1 MNAKRNITI
10 DIMKGLLIILMVA
23 GHAQVPIHRFIYLFH
38 MPAFFLI
45 SGWLY
50 KSTDNGDLFF
60 IKRKLKG
67 LYKPYVKWNLICLAI
82 LIAFPILQQHDAAV
96 PNTLGSISAN
106 VIKIFAFR
114 GRTIL
119 SDTSW
124 FVYVLFFATIIYNFV
139 SKRLSAIQVGGVI
152 CVSFIVTYYVIP
164 NKFEIDNI
172 GSALLLLWVGHL
184 LRVLYNSIGQ
194 KYMTAPWILL
204 LTLVSATVLTA
215 LLFFTDKELRLID
228 NELIAPSY
236 FIVASLAGFT
246 FIGCIS
252 KIITKLKF
260 LSHSLA
266 YVGRH
271 TLIILFTHIIV
282 FKIVGL
288 LQIYFYELNISEI
301 SNYPICYKDSFSWI
315 YYTIAGMGLPLLYE
329 FIGNKAALY
338 NERRKQSKTCSE

>member
-50 KSTDNGDLFF
+50 KSTGNGGLFF

-82 LIAFPILQQHDAAV
+82 LIAFPILQQHDVAL
-96 PNTLGSISAN
+96 PNTLGSISAS

-139 SKRLSAIQVGGVI
+139 SKRLSAIQVGGE
-152 CVSFIVTYYVIP
+152 FA
-164 NKFEIDNI
+164 F
-172 GSALLLLWVGHL
+172 LL
-184 LRVLYNSIGQ
+184 
-194 KYMTAPWILL
+194 
-204 LTLVSATVLTA
+204 
-215 LLFFTDKELRLID
+215 
-228 NELIAPSY
+228 
-236 FIVASLAGFT
+236 
-246 FIGCIS
+246 
-252 KIITKLKF
+252 
-260 LSHSLA
+260 
-266 YVGRH
+266 
-271 TLIILFTHIIV
+271 
-282 FKIVGL
+282 
-288 LQIYFYELNISEI
+288 
-301 SNYPICYKDSFSWI
+301 
-315 YYTIAGMGLPLLYE
+315 
-329 FIGNKAALY
+329 
-338 NERRKQSKTCSE
+338 

>member
-67 LYKPYVKWNLICLAI
+67 LYKPYVKWNLICLTI
-82 LIAFPILQQHDAAV
+82 LIAFPILQQHDVAV
-96 PNTLGSISAN
+96 PNTLRDIAAS

-139 SKRLSAIQVGGVI
+139 SKRLSAIQVGVI
-152 CVSFIVTYYVIP
+152 CISFVVTYYVIP
-164 NKFEIDNI
+164 NKLEIDNI

-184 LRVLYNSIGQ
+184 LRTLYNSVAQ
-194 KYMTAPWILL
+194 KYMKISWILL
-204 LTLVSATVLTA
+204 LTLVSATILIA

-252 KIITKLKF
+252 KIITKLRF

-329 FIGNKAALY
+329 FIRNKAALY